1 MLAAEDVVEHEHF
14 SASRRELRNGALQPQ
29 TIHYAGQFR
38 IRGSKLLRREIGFF
52 AFLSVLDRSFFQSFL
67 AKAHQDDVHREA
79 MQPRGEGGF
88 AAKVWIIRKSCR
100 KTSCVDPASAV
111 LPIIRRHKW

>member
-38 IRGSKLLRREIGFF
+38 IRGSETPSEGDRIFRFPQRPRS
-52 AFLSVLDRSFFQSFL
+52 AFFFQSFFR
-67 AKAHQDDVHREA
+67 AR
-79 MQPRGEGGF
+79 R
-88 AAKVWIIRKSCR
+88 IR
-100 KTSCVDPASAV
+100 TMFTE
-111 LPIIRRHKW
+111 